1 MAAVGGPE
9 AVAVGARSA
18 LLIPLLVLR
27 SDARYASMVV
37 GACAEEVA
45 STADDGGNG
54 RGTCPLKGGVP
65 VQDPRTHWYRA
76 GARRSRSARGRM
88 ATLATA
94 SALVVAIAA
103 AGVSP
108 AGAKTTG
115 YSVRIDGRRITTDP
129 KLAASVPAKVRAE
142 GIRDITYS
150 NAPPDEQVV
159 NGKNVGWEIDLGR
172 AVAAELGLKW
182 QLTTSGNFDGFIPG
196 LQNGRYNASF
206 TSFIQT
212 PARLKQIDIVT
223 YYNVGTGFAVK
234 RGSGIRVSK
243 PADLCGRTV
252 AVIEGSAF
260 IQQIQS
266 INCKAAGK
274 PAVQVQSFPSDSA
287 AELAVSSG
295 RVQVYSSSED
305 QLSYLIKK
313 TEHQFVLQPLNFDP
327 VPEGA
332 GVTKGIGLA
341 RPIANAMDALIRSG
355 AYAAIMKKWSISYG
369 LARAATVYKHGK

>member
-1 MAAVGGPE
+1 MQQRETESPGGP
-9 AVAVGARSA
+9 
-18 LLIPLLVLR
+18 LR
-27 SDARYASMVV
+27 SI
-37 GACAEEVA
+37 
-45 STADDGGNG
+45 
-54 RGTCPLKGGVP
+54 
-65 VQDPRTHWYRA
+65 PRTL
-76 GARRSRSARGRM
+76 RRG
-88 ATLATA
+88 ATLA
-94 SALVVAIAA
+94 SVAA
-103 AGVSP
+103 ATLTAAGIGAGT
-108 AGAKTTG
+108 AGAAIHR
-115 YSVRIDGRRITTDP
+115 YSVTIDGKKITTNP
-129 KLAASVPAKVRAE
+129 KLAASVPAAVQAK
-142 GIRDITYS
+142 GLLDITYN

-182 QLTTSGNFDGFIPG
+182 KLTTSGNFDSFIPG

-234 RGSGIRVSK
+234 KGSSITIRK
-243 PADLCGRTV
+243 PTDVCGHTV

-274 PAVQVQSFPSDSA
+274 KPAQVQSFPSDSA
-287 AELAVSSG
+287 AELAVASG

-305 QLSYLIKK
+305 QLSYLIQK

-332 GVTKGIGLA
+332 GVTKGIGLSK
-341 RPIANAMDALIRSG
+341 PIGNAMDALIKSG
-355 AYAAIMKKWSISYG
+355 AYSAIMKRWSLTYG
-369 LARAATVYKHGK
+369 LVKKATVYGGN